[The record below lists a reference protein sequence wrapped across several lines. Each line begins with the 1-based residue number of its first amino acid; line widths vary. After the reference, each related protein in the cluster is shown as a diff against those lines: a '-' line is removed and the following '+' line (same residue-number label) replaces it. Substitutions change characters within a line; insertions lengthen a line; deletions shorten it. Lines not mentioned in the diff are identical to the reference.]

1 MENTETN
8 ENELAFLENASPDI
22 LEYIEFLEEE
32 LEASLERVTDGRNA
46 ISTFIDLLA
55 FIKENFGNTADY
67 PVRIDNDFY
76 KDVFLKKLTECEENV
91 NKFTSGGSIDLSE
104 DTIF

>member
-8 ENELAFLENASPDI
+8 ENELAFLENASPEL

-32 LEASLERVTDGRNA
+32 LESALEKVTDGRNA
-46 ISTFIDLLA
+46 ISTFVDLLA

-91 NKFTSGGSIDLSE
+91 HKFSSGAPLDLSE
-104 DTIF
+104 DEIF